1 MRRIALSLVFA
12 IVIVLFNAPAFA
24 QSAKPGDIA
33 RGQDLF
39 AKVCAV
45 CHEVEPGKHR
55 DSGPSLYGVVGS
67 RVGFGEGYIYYSEAL
82 KSADFTWTVERLDG
96 YLDDPEAFLPGNGG
110 LGPLPAFPR
119 SGL

>member
-45 CHEVEPGKHR
+45 C
-55 DSGPSLYGVVGS
+55 PSLYGVVGS